1 MPMAIGTTLSVVGGI
16 IIGDAAIRAGL
27 ASSILIVVIA
37 SSSVATYTLV
47 SMSLH
52 GIVSILRIFVIV
64 LSSIVG
70 LYGFLVAI
78 FMIVLFVANMESF
91 GVSYLSI
98 PGKVRFRGL
107 FKTFMKWPEGQ
118 YEKRPSFTT
127 GKDDTKQGDNEY
139 VNSSRYFIIN
149 NVISFVGMLGY

>member
-1 MPMAIGTTLSVVGGI
+1 MIVILYVVGELI
-16 IIGDAAIRAGL
+16 IVDAAIRAGL
-27 ASSILIVVIA
+27 ASTILIVVIA

-78 FMIVLFVANMESF
+78 FMIVLFVANIDLF
-91 GVSYLSI
+91 GVFYLSI
-98 PGKVRFRGL
+98 LGRLRFSII
-107 FKTFMKWPEGQ
+107 FKHF
-118 YEKRPSFTT
+118 
-127 GKDDTKQGDNEY
+127 
-139 VNSSRYFIIN
+139 
-149 NVISFVGMLGY
+149 